1 MFTGIVS
8 EMGKVNRV
16 AETELGRRLEIDGP
30 ATTETLSIGDS
41 VAVDGVCLTVVS
53 IDGSAFSVD
62 AVAETLDRTTL
73 GEAAPGVAVDLER
86 PVAVAGGR
94 LDGHIVQGHVDAV
107 GRVASIQP
115 EGDSR
120 RIRIAVPQRLAPYLV
135 EKGSITVDG
144 VSLTITGVSR
154 FDAADGWF
162 EIVLI
167 PHTMAVTVLGA
178 RGIGNRVNLEA
189 DVIAKYVER
198 WMEAR
203 S

>member
-8 EMGKVNRV
+8 EMGTVERIE
-16 AETELGRRLEIDGP
+16 ETGQGRRIDIDAP
-30 ATTETLSIGDS
+30 LTTETLSIGDS
-41 VAVDGVCLTVVS
+41 VAVDGVCLTVVA
-53 IDGSAFSVD
+53 IDGSAFSVE

-73 GEAAPGVAVDLER
+73 GDAAPGAAVDLER
-86 PVAVAGGR
+86 PVAVAAGR

-107 GRVASIQP
+107 GHVASVHP
-115 EGDSR
+115 EGDAR
-120 RIRIAVPQRLAPYLV
+120 RIRILAPQRLAPYLV

-154 FDAADGWF
+154 FDAADAWF

-167 PHTMAVTVLGA
+167 PHTLAVTVLGA
-178 RGIGNRVNLEA
+178 RGVGDAVNLEA

-203 S
+203 A